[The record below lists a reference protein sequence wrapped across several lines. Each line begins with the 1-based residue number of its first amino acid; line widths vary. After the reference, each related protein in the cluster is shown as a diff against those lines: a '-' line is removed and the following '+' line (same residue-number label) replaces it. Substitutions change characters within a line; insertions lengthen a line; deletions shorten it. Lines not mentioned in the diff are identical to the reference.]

1 MKKTYSFDIFDT
13 CLVRK
18 CGCPDNL
25 FRLWADRA
33 LGEVDLSYL
42 KELVN
47 SRLNA
52 EKMARKEFETLTPQ
66 MFYILLSLY
75 EPLCGLEIMEKV
87 NEMTEGDVSVGAG
100 TLYALLPRFENI
112 GYIQLLKE
120 ENKRKIYIITQKG
133 KERLELEK
141 EKMQKQIILFMK
153 KDYEDEI

>member
-1 MKKTYSFDIFDT
+1 MLEIKRAKVRFLLLLLSNIDIMGLKYLSIFDK
-13 CLVRK
+13 R
-18 CGCPDNL
+18 G
-25 FRLWADRA
+25 
-33 LGEVDLSYL
+33 
-42 KELVN
+42 
-47 SRLNA
+47 

-75 EPLCGLEIMEKV
+75 EPICGLEIMEKV
-87 NEMTEGDVSVGAG
+87 NEMTEGDVRVGAG

>member
-1 MKKTYSFDIFDT
+1 MRLKYLSIFDK
-13 CLVRK
+13 R
-18 CGCPDNL
+18 G
-25 FRLWADRA
+25 
-33 LGEVDLSYL
+33 
-42 KELVN
+42 
-47 SRLNA
+47 

-120 ENKRKIYIITQKG
+120 ENKRKISGLCTDAVCRRKVRENLQCVQ
-133 KERLELEK
+133 RSRSRP
-141 EKMQKQIILFMK
+141 LFTAARNSRSSALWKTPSGFHVM
-153 KDYEDEI
+153 